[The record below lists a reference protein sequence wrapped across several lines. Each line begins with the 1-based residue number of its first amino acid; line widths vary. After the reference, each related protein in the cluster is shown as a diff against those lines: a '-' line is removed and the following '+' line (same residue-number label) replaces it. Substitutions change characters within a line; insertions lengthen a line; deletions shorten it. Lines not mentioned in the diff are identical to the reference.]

1 MDEGSGND
9 LQSGAVYGAFPE
21 DRDLIFL
28 LTKSVDLPILQRPEE
43 DNFRYRGSHGF
54 GMRMFMRVNRCF
66 KSVQYTEK
74 ARQNRQPACATAR
87 GTPPSRTVLTSG

>member
-1 MDEGSGND
+1 MKVQAMIFSLEQFMELS
-9 LQSGAVYGAFPE
+9 LKIVT
-21 DRDLIFL
+21 LIFL

-66 KSVQYTEK
+66 KSVQYTEE